1 MIVRNPK
8 FFLPRLGIVFILLL
22 LLLLLVA
29 CGRNTVSVSSEQPV
43 STPQAE
49 TAAQNT
55 SSAPDEVTV
64 PEEPADGS
72 DSDSD
77 ETAAQSPSGD
87 ALIALESNLVDP
99 TTRQRIA
106 RGEPAPDFSYT
117 LLDGSTHKLSDLQG
131 KKVMIN
137 FWATWCPPCNAEM
150 PDIQEASE
158 KFADEDFVVLAVSQD
173 AEAELIAPFAQKFNL
188 TFPLIADPR
197 QQIGSTYGVRGLP
210 SSYFLNT
217 DGTIHSMVQGM
228 VNTDFIEQTLENIE

>member
-1 MIVRNPK
+1 MIIRNPK
-8 FFLPRLGIVFILLL
+8 FFLPRLGIVFTLLL

-29 CGRNTVSVSSEQPV
+29 CGRNTAPVSSEQ
-43 STPQAE
+43 SASAPQAE

-55 SSAPDEVTV
+55 SSDTDEVTV
-64 PEEPADGS
+64 PEQPADGS
-72 DSDSD
+72 DSD
-77 ETAAQSPSGD
+77 EAAASSTSGE
-87 ALIALESNLVDP
+87 ALIALESDLVDP
-99 TTRQRIA
+99 TTRHRIA
-106 RGEPAPDFSYT
+106 HGEPAPDFSYT

-158 KFADEDFVVLAVSQD
+158 KFADEGFVVLAVSQD
-173 AEAELIAPFAQKFNL
+173 IETELIPPFAQKFNL

-197 QQIGSTYGVRGLP
+197 QQIGSTYGVRGMP

-228 VNTDFIEQTLENIE
+228 VNVDIIEQTLENIEE